1 MLAVIINP
9 KSGKKHFKHQRE
21 YLLRQL
27 EEHSIAFTAKE
38 TEYKGHATELARD
51 FVESGC
57 DKILVWGGDGTI
69 SETVNGIMT
78 ANIPEEK
85 RKTIQLGLIPR
96 GTGNDFG
103 RFWGLTRNYKR
114 SLDIFFAG
122 KPQPLDVGRLTYFEN
137 GVEKHKYFIN
147 SIGYG
152 VDPLTCVYADKL
164 KPFIGSHHSNYLFG
178 LIAALFRQE
187 PIPVTLKVDGAECF
201 KAGLF
206 TMNVGNGPYSGGGIR
221 QNPDAD
227 PRDGIFNA
235 MFVERP
241 TLKELFKAL
250 PNLFN
255 GHLTDIPVIHTIKGS
270 EIEIETEEKVIVE
283 TDGILM
289 DYVGNGRLSCIHNAI
304 NFII

>member
-9 KSGKKHFKHQRE
+9 RSGKKHLKRQRH
-21 YLLRQL
+21 YLMLRL
-27 EEHSIAFTAKE
+27 EEHCSAFTTRD
-38 TEYKGHATELARD
+38 TEYKGHATEIARD

-57 DKILVWGGDGTI
+57 NTILVWGGDGTI

-78 ANIPEEK
+78 ADIPEEK
-85 RKTIQLGLIPR
+85 RKNIRLGLIPR

-103 RFWGLTRNYKR
+103 RFWGLTKNYRR
-114 SLDIFFAG
+114 SLDIFFDGRA
-122 KPQPLDVGRLTYFEN
+122 QPLDVGRLTYFEN
-137 GVEKHKYFIN
+137 GIEKHRYFIN

-164 KPFIGSHHSNYLFG
+164 KPFIGSHHLNYLFG
-178 LIAALFRQE
+178 LIAAVFRQR
-187 PIPVTLKVDGAECF
+187 PIPVTLKVDGTECF

-235 MFVERP
+235 MFVEKP
-241 TLKELFKAL
+241 TLGQLFKAL

-255 GHLTDIPVIHTIKGS
+255 GHLTDVPVIHTIKGS
-270 EIEIETEEKVIVE
+270 EIEIETEESIVVE

-289 DYVGNGRLSCIHNAI
+289 NYKGNGRLNCIHNAI
-304 NFII
+304 KFII

>member
-9 KSGKKHFKHQRE
+9 KSGKKHLKLQRQ

-27 EEHSIAFTAKE
+27 EEHSIAFTSKD
-38 TEYKGHATELARD
+38 TEYKGHATEIARD
-51 FVESGC
+51 FVESGY
-57 DKILVWGGDGTI
+57 DQIMVWGGDGTL

-78 ANIPEEK
+78 AKIPEEK
-85 RKTIQLGLIPR
+85 RKNIQLGLIPR

-103 RFWGLTRNYKR
+103 RFWGLTKNYKR

-122 KPQPLDVGRLTYFEN
+122 KPQPLDVGRLTYFSN
-137 GVEKHKYFIN
+137 GEERHRHFIN

-164 KPFIGSHHSNYLFG
+164 KPFIGSHHLNYLFG
-178 LIAALFRQE
+178 LIAALFKQK
-187 PIPVTLKVDGAECF
+187 PVPVTLKVDGTECF
-201 KAGLF
+201 MAGLF

-235 MFVERP
+235 MFVEKP
-241 TLKELFKAL
+241 TMKQLFKAL

-255 GHLTDIPVIHTIKGS
+255 GHLTDVPVIHTIKGS
-270 EIEIETEEKVIVE
+270 EIEIETEQNVIVE

-289 DYVGNGRLSCIHNAI
+289 NYEGNGRLSCIHHAI

>member
-9 KSGKKHFKHQRE
+9 KSGKKHLKLQRQ
-21 YLLRQL
+21 YLMRQL
-27 EEHSIAFTAKE
+27 EEHNISFTSKD
-38 TEYKGHATELARD
+38 TEYKGHATKIARD
-51 FVESGC
+51 FVESGY
-57 DKILVWGGDGTI
+57 DQILVWGGDGTL
-69 SETVNGIMT
+69 SETVNGIIT
-78 ANIPEEK
+78 AKIPEEK
-85 RKTIQLGLIPR
+85 RKNIQLGLIPR

-114 SLDIFFAG
+114 SLDIFFSG
-122 KPQPLDVGRLTYFEN
+122 KPQPLDVGCLTYFSN
-137 GVEKHKYFIN
+137 GEEKHRYFIN

-164 KPFIGSHHSNYLFG
+164 KPFIGSHHLNYLFG
-178 LIAALFRQE
+178 LIAALFKQK
-187 PIPVTLKVDGAECF
+187 PVPVTLKVDGIECF
-201 KAGLF
+201 RAGLF

-227 PRDGIFNA
+227 PRDGVFNA
-235 MFVERP
+235 MFVEKP
-241 TLKELFKAL
+241 TLKQLFKAL

-255 GHLTDIPVIHTIKGS
+255 GHLTDVPVIHTIKGR
-270 EIEIETEEKVIVE
+270 EIEIKTEQSVIVE

-289 DYVGNGRLSCIHNAI
+289 NYEGNGRLNCIHHAI